1 MRYEDGTLYIQVP
14 NDEILEKIDR
24 VIIEVYGRGK
34 EFVQHD
40 EEWFCADGKRRNE

>member
-1 MRYEDGTLYIQVP
+1 MRYEDGTLYIKVP

-24 VIIEVYGRGK
+24 VIIEANGWCK

-40 EEWFCADGKRRNE
+40 EEGEER